1 MLLQNHKH
9 LLLIINSWNSIP
21 FILDMYVPMLLH
33 VHKTKQCNSVI
44 LYEVFLFLLNYFSLI
59 FLICCTQY
67 FMCSRVKWFIHS
79 FCTLQCYFQSSL
91 LMLLIISDESSA
103 FYFSII
109 YLYLSVSV
117 WFWNFIFSYHQFYL
131 HLHR

>member
-33 VHKTKQCNSVI
+33 VHKTKQCTSVI

-67 FMCSRVKWFIHS
+67 FMCSRVKWFWHS
-79 FCTLQCYFQSSL
+79 FSTLQCYFSKFITYAINYYGWIKCL
-91 LMLLIISDESSA
+91 LF
-103 FYFSII
+103 FYYIPLSFSFSMI
-109 YLYLSVSV
+109 LK
-117 WFWNFIFSYHQFYL
+117 FHIFLPPVLPTFT
-131 HLHR
+131 

>member
-33 VHKTKQCNSVI
+33 VHKTKQCTSVI

-59 FLICCTQY
+59 FFICCIQY
-67 FMCSRVKWFIHS
+67 FMCSRVKWFWHS

-91 LMLLIISDESSA
+91 LMLLIIMDESSA

-117 WFWNFIFSYHQFYL
+117 WFWNFIVSYHQFYL